1 VSDTGSFSL
10 VVHAGAFGR
19 VHYGLVMASAAAAIG
34 REVTILFA
42 GDAVAIL
49 ANNYSPPDEDAHN
62 ISLGIAGLEELMTAC
77 HDLKVRMIVCETAL
91 VQTGLKV
98 DALRSD
104 IALETGGFV
113 TYLNAT
119 NTPGQSLFV

>member
-1 VSDTGSFSL
+1 MSDTGSFSL

-34 REVTILFA
+34 RSVTILFA
-42 GDAVAIL
+42 GEAVAIL
-49 ANNYSPPDEDAHN
+49 ASNYSPPDEDARN
-62 ISLGIAGLEELMTAC
+62 IALGIASFDELLTAC

-91 VQTGLKV
+91 AQARLTTE
-98 DALRSD
+98 DLRTD
-104 IALETGGFV
+104 LALETGGFV

-119 NTPGQSLFV
+119 DAKGQSLFV